1 MTREHSRKST
11 IWLAGISSLALLAM
25 PSVAAAQNTSP
36 SDSPAAKDDGD
47 IVVTGIRASL
57 RESLALKRD
66 AQGVVDGITAEDM
79 GKFPD
84 TNLAESLQRITGVSI
99 DRSIGEGSTVTVRG
113 FGPNYNLVTLNGR
126 QMPTSTLDGGAT
138 APTSRLFDFANLSS
152 DGIAA
157 VEVHKTGRAD
167 IESGGIGST
176 INIRTPRPLD
186 KPGLHGSFAV
196 SGMYD
201 TSSNAK
207 NTPITPEVSGIV
219 SDSFLDNRVGILL
232 TGTYQ
237 KRKAGNNEAYVGWKN
252 GRTGSDTSGELA
264 QPGDPRYANITNRP
278 TGDQVYTVPQNAG
291 IGINDIERERIN
303 GQAVLQF
310 KPTDTLTGTIDFT
323 YSRNRVTVRS
333 NSIGVYFNNNDT
345 VSQWTSGAVA
355 SPVFYTE
362 RFKASEGK
370 DVSYVSNLSANQS
383 ENNSIGA
390 NLQWKPGGD
399 FSFEFDGHHSIASS
413 GPTNKYGTSTSV
425 STAIFGAASQTIDFT
440 HYMPVLSI
448 TMQPGI
454 DLLDASRIQATGN
467 SFRNGMFRDEINQA
481 QFKGRWEHGGLLD
494 SVDFGISYVDNKV
507 RSAYGYLQ
515 NNTWGGAGP
524 ASDLPDSL
532 FSLATIPDKYPGLK
546 TDGSLLIQKI
556 FTKNFESL
564 VGNLES
570 LYKVCSK
577 PQSGTPLGSDTCL
590 AQYTVDRHIEEKT
603 LAPYLQANV
612 KFDAFGRPAHFYAG
626 VRYEKTW
633 IDSSALVP
641 VATGT
646 KWVSANELN
655 VVYSGKSDYTTLSG
669 SYENWLPSFD
679 FDISPLKNVKLRAS
693 YGHTIAR
700 ADYGSLQGGQTIDS
714 LFRVDGG
721 TGSQG
726 NPGLLPYK
734 SKNLDFSAEWYYR
747 PDSYISVGYFHKSV
761 VNFIGTGQ
769 VKKPV
774 FGLTNPAD
782 GPRYKAAIAALG
794 AGATSNDIRQYIF
807 KNYPNSVVITGGTP
821 GNYTGD
827 ILGLPEDNPVQF
839 TVNTPVNNNQTAN
852 VHGWEF
858 ALQHAFWDT
867 GLGMILNYTIVDGD
881 VHYKNNMP
889 ATVNQFALVG
899 LSDTA
904 NVIGYYDKNGIQ
916 ARVAYNW
923 RAEFLSGAGS
933 NPSYTEAYGQLD
945 ASASWEVRPR
955 VTLFVEG
962 INLTGEGRRAHQRT
976 DQYVTVTAP
985 GYARYTAG
993 VRYRF

>member
-1 MTREHSRKST
+1 MLWR
-11 IWLAGISSLALLAM
+11 AGVSALALLAM
-25 PSVAAAQNTSP
+25 PGIAAAQDTNGAT
-36 SDSPAAKDDGD
+36 DTEANGD

-84 TNLAESLQRITGVSI
+84 TNIAESLQRITGVSI

-157 VEVHKTGRAD
+157 VEVYKTGRAD

-186 KPGLHGSFAV
+186 KPGLHGSVAV

-201 TSSNAK
+201 SSSNAK

-219 SDSFLDNRVGILL
+219 SDSFLDDRIGILIA
-232 TGTYQ
+232 GTYH

-252 GRTGSDTSGELA
+252 GRTGSDKAGELA
-264 QPGDPRYANITNRP
+264 QPGDPRAANITNRP
-278 TGDQVYTVPQNAG
+278 TGDQIYTVPQNAG

-310 KPTDTLTGTIDFT
+310 KPSDTLTGTIDYT

-345 VSQWTSGAVA
+345 VSSWTGGAVA
-355 SPVFYTE
+355 SPIFYTE

-383 ENNSIGA
+383 ENNSIGG
-390 NLQWKPGGD
+390 NLQWKPEGA
-399 FSFEFDGHHSIASS
+399 FSFELDGHHSIAKS

-448 TMQPGI
+448 KMQPGI
-454 DLLDASRIQATGN
+454 DLTDASRIQATGN
-467 SFRNGMFRDEINQA
+467 SFRNGMFRDEINQV
-481 QFKGRWEHGGLLD
+481 QFKGRYDHGGLLD

-532 FSLATIPDKYPGLK
+532 FTLATIPDKYPGLK
-546 TDGSLLIQKI
+546 TDGSLLIPQI
-556 FTKNFESL
+556 FTKNFETL

-570 LYKVCSK
+570 LYKMCSK
-577 PQSGTPLGSDTCL
+577 PQSGTPLGPDTCL
-590 AQYTVDRHIEEKT
+590 AQYTVDRHISEKT
-603 LAPYLQANV
+603 LAPFLQANV
-612 KFDAFGRPAHFYAG
+612 KFDAFGRPAHLYAG

-633 IDSSALVP
+633 IDSAALVP

-655 VVYSGKSDYTTLSG
+655 VVYSGKSDFTTLSG
-669 SYENWLPSFD
+669 AYQNWLPSFD

-774 FGLTNPAD
+774 FRADQPGGRPPLQGSAGGPGRRCDLERHPPVYLRQLPGFGEDHRRYARRLYRRHPWPA
-782 GPRYKAAIAALG
+782 GRCPG
-794 AGATSNDIRQYIF
+794 A
-807 KNYPNSVVITGGTP
+807 
-821 GNYTGD
+821 
-827 ILGLPEDNPVQF
+827 
-839 TVNTPVNNNQTAN
+839 
-852 VHGWEF
+852 VHR
-858 ALQHAFWDT
+858 QHA
-867 GLGMILNYTIVDGD
+867 
-881 VHYKNNMP
+881 
-889 ATVNQFALVG
+889 
-899 LSDTA
+899 
-904 NVIGYYDKNGIQ
+904 
-916 ARVAYNW
+916 
-923 RAEFLSGAGS
+923 
-933 NPSYTEAYGQLD
+933 GQQQPD
-945 ASASWEVRPR
+945 RQRPW
-955 VTLFVEG
+955 L
-962 INLTGEGRRAHQRT
+962 
-976 DQYVTVTAP
+976 
-985 GYARYTAG
+985 G
-993 VRYRF
+993 VRDPARLLGYRLGDDPQLHDR

>member
-1 MTREHSRKST
+1 MKREHARKT
-11 IWLAGISSLALLAM
+11 IAWLAGISSLALLVA
-25 PSVAAAQNTSP
+25 PGVAAAQNS
-36 SDSPAAKDDGD
+36 SDSAEDDSE

-57 RESLALKRD
+57 RESMELKRD

-157 VEVHKTGRAD
+157 VEVYKTGRAD

-176 INIRTPRPLD
+176 INIRTLRPLD
-186 KPGLHGSFAV
+186 KPGLHASIAV

-201 TSSNAK
+201 TSSNAE
-207 NTPITPEVSGIV
+207 NTPITPELSGIF
-219 SDSFLDNRVGILL
+219 SDSFADDRIGILIS
-232 TGTYQ
+232 GTYQ
-237 KRKAGNNEAYVGWKN
+237 KRKGGNNEAYVGWKN
-252 GRTGSDTSGELA
+252 GRKGSDTSGELA

-278 TGDQVYTVPQNAG
+278 TGDQIYSVPQNAG

-310 KPTDTLTGTIDFT
+310 KPSDTLTGTIDYT
-323 YSRNRVTVRS
+323 YSRNRVEVRS

-370 DVSYVSNLSANQS
+370 DVSYVSNLSQNQS
-383 ENNSIGA
+383 ENHSIGG
-390 NLQWKPGGD
+390 NLQWNPDGA
-399 FSFEFDGHHSIASS
+399 FSFEIDAHHSTAKS

-448 TMQPGI
+448 QMQPGI

-467 SFRNGMFRDEINQA
+467 SFRNGLFRDEINQA
-481 QFKGRWEHGGLLD
+481 QIKGRWEHGGVLD
-494 SVDFGISYVDNKV
+494 SIDFGVSYVDNKV
-507 RSAYGYLQ
+507 HSAYGYLQ

-532 FSLATIPDKYPGLK
+532 FTLATIPDKYPGLK
-546 TDGSLLIQKI
+546 TDGSLLIQQI
-556 FTKNFESL
+556 YTKNFETL
-564 VGNLES
+564 IDNLES

-577 PQSGTPLGSDTCL
+577 PQTGTPLDSDTCL
-590 AQYTVDRHIEEKT
+590 AKYTVDRNIHEKT
-603 LAPYLQANV
+603 LAPFLQV
-612 KFDAFGRPAHFYAG
+612 SSKLDVFGRPAHFYAG

-646 KWVSANELN
+646 KWVAANELS
-655 VVYSGKSDYTTLSG
+655 VVYSGKSDYTTLKG
-669 SYENWLPSFD
+669 SYENWLPSID
-679 FDISPLKNVKLRAS
+679 FDISPLNNVKLRAS

-734 SKNLDFSAEWYYR
+734 SKNLDFSAEWYYQ
-747 PDSYISVGYFHKSV
+747 PESYISIGYFHKSV

-769 VKKPV
+769 VKQSV

-782 GPRYKAAIAALG
+782 GPRYKAALAALG
-794 AGATSNDIRQYIF
+794 TGATSNDIRQYIF
-807 KNYPNSVVITGGTP
+807 TNYPGSVVITGGTP
-821 GNYTGD
+821 GAYTGD
-827 ILGLPEDNPVQF
+827 ILGLPEDNPVLF
-839 TVNTPVNNNQTAN
+839 TVNTPVNNGQTAN

-858 ALQHAFWDT
+858 ALQHRFWNT
-867 GLGMILNYTIVDGD
+867 GLGMILNYTVVDGD
-881 VHYKNNMP
+881 VHYRNDQP

-904 NVIGYYDKNGIQ
+904 NIIGYYDKNGIQ

-923 RAEFLSGAGS
+923 RAEFLASAGS
-933 NPSYTEAYGQLD
+933 NPSYTEAYGQID
-945 ASASWEVRPR
+945 ASASVEVLPSTT
-955 VTLFVEG
+955 VFVEG
-962 INLTGEGRRAHQRT
+962 INLTGEGRRTHQRT
-976 DQYVTVTAP
+976 DSYVGVTAP

-993 VRYRF
+993 LRFRF